1 MSEQTNL
8 LLIEI
13 VVIII
18 VVTLSPM
25 ALALGLVIKFATRL
39 GLGLGVRTVQQNFA
53 EHVVSNL
60 DTCPQVLIMV
70 DMTIMNTDVYCIT
83 ECKSFQFIYLIR
95 YLSY

>member
-1 MSEQTNL
+1 MSGERQTNL

-18 VVTLSPM
+18 VATLSPL

-39 GLGLGVRTVQQNFA
+39 GLGLGVRTVQQNLA

-60 DTCPQVLIMV
+60 DTCPQVMIMV
-70 DMTIMNTDVYCIT
+70 DMTMM
-83 ECKSFQFIYLIR
+83 FIALPIEIFSIHIHLIR